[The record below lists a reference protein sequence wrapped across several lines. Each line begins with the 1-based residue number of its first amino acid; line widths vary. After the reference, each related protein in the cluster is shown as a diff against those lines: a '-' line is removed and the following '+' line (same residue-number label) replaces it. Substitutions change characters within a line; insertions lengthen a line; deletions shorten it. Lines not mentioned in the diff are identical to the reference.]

1 MRRSD
6 KVKGELTLL
15 HGVTRPVPL
24 SIEVNGFGP
33 DPFGGTRAGWSAR
46 AEIDRKDFGIHTNMP
61 LDGGGVV
68 VGDKVEITIE
78 VEAVRRD
85 PAA

>member
-1 MRRSD
+1 
-6 KVKGELTLL
+6 
-15 HGVTRPVPL
+15 
-24 SIEVNGFGP
+24 
-33 DPFGGTRAGWSAR
+33 
-46 AEIDRKDFGIHTNMP
+46 MP